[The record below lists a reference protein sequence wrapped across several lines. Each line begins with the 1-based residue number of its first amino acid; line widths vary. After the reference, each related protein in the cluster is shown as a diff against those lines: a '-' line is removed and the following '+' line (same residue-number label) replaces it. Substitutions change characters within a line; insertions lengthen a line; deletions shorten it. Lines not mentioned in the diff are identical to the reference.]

1 MKTVKGILISL
12 LFAATSLSVFAGS
25 TVPSAN
31 TGYTQTKYPIV
42 LVHGLFGFDNI
53 AGFDYFH
60 AIPQALTRSGAKV
73 FVAQVS
79 ATNSSEQRGEQLLRQ
94 VRYVRAVTGANKVNL
109 IGHSHGSPTARYVA
123 SVAPQFVASVT
134 SVGGVN
140 KGSEFADVVRKA
152 FQPGSV
158 GEAGAVAAA
167 NALSGLISFLS
178 GGSSLP
184 QDPLA
189 SLDSL
194 STKGSLAFNAKYPEG
209 IPTSRCGEGQYR
221 ASNGVYYYSWS
232 GTSTVTN
239 VLDLSDPVLFTTGL
253 FFSEAND
260 GLVGRC
266 STHLGRVIRDNYR
279 MNHLDEVNGF
289 FGLHHLFDTDPV
301 TVYRQHANRLKQQG
315 L

>member
-1 MKTVKGILISL
+1 MKGIVLAM
-12 LFAATSLSVFAGS
+12 LFTITSFSVFAGS
-25 TVPSAN
+25 TTSGTTT
-31 TGYTQTKYPIV
+31 TGYTQTQYPIV
-42 LVHGLFGFDNI
+42 LVHGLFGFDSI
-53 AGFDYFH
+53 AGMDYFH

-79 ATNSSEQRGEQLLRQ
+79 ATNSSEKRGEQLLRQ
-94 VRYVRAVTGANKVNL
+94 VRWVKAVTGASKVNL

-123 SVAPQFVASVT
+123 SVAPQHVASVT

-140 KGSEFADVVRKA
+140 KGSEFADVVRGT
-152 FQPGSV
+152 FPPGSA
-158 GEAGAVAAA
+158 GEALALTAART
-167 NALSGLISFLS
+167 LSDLISLLS

-189 SLDSL
+189 SLHSL
-194 STKGSLAFNAKYPEG
+194 TTKGSLAFNAKYPEG
-209 IPTSRCGEGQYR
+209 VPTSRCGEGSYR
-221 ASNGVYYYSWS
+221 AANGVYYYSWS

-239 VLDLSDPVLFTTGL
+239 VFDISDPVLFATGL

-266 STHLGRVIRDNYR
+266 STHLGKVIRSNYR
-279 MNHLDEVNGF
+279 MNHLDEVNQL
-289 FGLHHLFDTDPV
+289 FGLHHLFETDPV
-301 TVYRQHANRLKQQG
+301 TLYRQHANRLKRQG

>member
-1 MKTVKGILISL
+1 MKGFFISL

-73 FVAQVS
+73 YIAQVS
-79 ATNSSEQRGEQLLRQ
+79 AVNSSEKRGEQLLRQ
-94 VRYVRAVTGANKVNL
+94 VRRVLAITGAPKVNL
-109 IGHSHGSPTARYVA
+109 IGHSHGSPTSRYVA
-123 SVAPQFVASVT
+123 SVAPQYVASVT

-140 KGSEFADVVRKA
+140 KGSEFADVMRKA
-152 FQPGSV
+152 LRPGSA
-158 GEAGAVAAA
+158 GEASVVAATKVFA
-167 NALSGLISFLS
+167 RLISVLSG
-178 GGSSLP
+178 SSRLP

-189 SLDSL
+189 SLNSL
-194 STKGSLAFNAKYPEG
+194 STKGSLKFNRKYPEG
-209 IPTSRCGEGQYR
+209 VPRSRCGNGDSR

-232 GTSTVTN
+232 GTSQVTN
-239 VLDLSDPVLFTTGL
+239 ILDLSDPVLFTTGL
-253 FFSEAND
+253 FFREAND

-289 FGLHHLFDTDPV
+289 FGLHHLFETDPV

>member
-1 MKTVKGILISL
+1 MKGIVLAV
-12 LFAATSLSVFAGS
+12 LFTMTSLSAFAGS
-25 TVPSAN
+25 TASGTST

-42 LVHGLFGFDNI
+42 LVHGLFGFDSI
-53 AGFDYFH
+53 AGIDYFH
-60 AIPQALTRSGAKV
+60 AIPQALSRSGAKV

-79 ATNSSEQRGEQLLRQ
+79 ATNSSEQRGEQLLQQ
-94 VRYVRAVTGANKVNL
+94 VRWVKAVTGANKVNL

-123 SVAPQFVASVT
+123 SVAPQHVASVT

-140 KGSEFADVVRKA
+140 KGSEFADAVRGIP
-152 FQPGSV
+152 PGSV
-158 GEAGAVAAA
+158 GEGLAVTAAH
-167 NALSGLISFLS
+167 ALSGLISVLS
-178 GGSSLP
+178 GGASLP

-189 SLDSL
+189 SLHSL
-194 STKGSLAFNAKYPEG
+194 TTKGSLAFNAKYPEG
-209 IPTSRCGEGQYR
+209 VPTSRCGEGSYR

-239 VLDLSDPVLFTTGL
+239 VLDISDPAMFTTGL

-266 STHLGRVIRDNYR
+266 ATHLGKVIRSNYR
-279 MNHLDEVNGF
+279 MNHLDEVNQL
-289 FGLHHLFDTDPV
+289 FGLHDLFETDPV
-301 TVYRQHANRLKQQG
+301 TVYRQHANRLKLQG

>member
-1 MKTVKGILISL
+1 MKGIILAV
-12 LFAATSLSVFAGS
+12 LFTLTSLSAFAGS
-25 TVPSAN
+25 TASGTST

-42 LVHGLFGFDNI
+42 LVHGLFGFDSI
-53 AGFDYFH
+53 AGIDYFH
-60 AIPQALTRSGAKV
+60 AIPQALSRSGAKV

-79 ATNSSEQRGEQLLRQ
+79 ATNSSEQRGEQLLQQ
-94 VRYVRAVTGANKVNL
+94 VRWVKAVTGAKKVNL

-123 SVAPQFVASVT
+123 SVAPQHVASVT

-140 KGSEFADVVRKA
+140 KGSEFADAVRGIP
-152 FQPGSV
+152 PGSL
-158 GEAGAVAAA
+158 GEGLAVTAAH
-167 NALSGLISFLS
+167 ALSGLISVLS
-178 GGSSLP
+178 GGASLP

-189 SLDSL
+189 SLHSL
-194 STKGSLAFNAKYPEG
+194 TTKGSLAFNAKYPEG
-209 IPTSRCGEGQYR
+209 VPTSRCGEGSYR

-239 VLDLSDPVLFTTGL
+239 VLDISDPAMFITGL

-266 STHLGRVIRDNYR
+266 ATHLGKVIRSNYR
-279 MNHLDEVNGF
+279 MNHLDEVNQF
-289 FGLHHLFDTDPV
+289 FGLHSWFDTDPV
-301 TVYRQHANRLKQQG
+301 TVYRQHANRLKRQG

>member
-1 MKTVKGILISL
+1 MKGIVLSM
-12 LFAATSLSVFAGS
+12 LFTLTSLSAFAGS
-25 TVPSAN
+25 TASGTST

-42 LVHGLFGFDNI
+42 LVHGLFGFDRI
-53 AGFDYFH
+53 AGIDYFH
-60 AIPQALTRSGAKV
+60 AIPQALSRSGAKV

-79 ATNSSEQRGEQLLRQ
+79 ATNSSEKRGEQLLRQ
-94 VRYVRAVTGANKVNL
+94 VRWVKAVTGAKKVNL

-123 SVAPQFVASVT
+123 SVAPQHVASVA

-140 KGSEFADVVRKA
+140 KGSEFADVVRGA
-152 FQPGSV
+152 FSPGSN
-158 GEAGAVAAA
+158 GEALAVTAART
-167 NALSGLISFLS
+167 LSGFISLLS
-178 GGSSLP
+178 GGGGLP

-189 SLDSL
+189 SLYSL
-194 STKGSLAFNAKYPEG
+194 TTKGSLAFNEKYPEG
-209 IPTSRCGEGQYR
+209 VPRSRCGEGSYR

-239 VLDLSDPVLFTTGL
+239 IFDMTDPAMFTTGL

-266 STHLGRVIRDNYR
+266 ATHLGKVIRSNYR
-279 MNHLDEVNGF
+279 MNHLDVVNQL
-289 FGLHHLFDTDPV
+289 FGLHSWFETDPV
-301 TVYRQHANRLKQQG
+301 TVYRQHANRLKRQG